1 LQAAAI
7 SKSEED
13 VNKLIHRRT
22 FVAAAAATLA
32 APVATQAQQSK
43 ETPMSASS
51 TAVEHLNPDGMLKS
65 PVFSQGIIIP
75 AGARTLIIGGQDGVD
90 ETGKVVSN
98 DLAGQTAKAVDNV
111 VRIVEAA
118 GGTIEDLVRV
128 AIYIKGDGDI
138 RPGFEEWMKRW
149 AQRPNP
155 PTVVG
160 IRVAGL
166 AVPDALIEIEATAVL
181 K

>member
-1 LQAAAI
+1 MT
-7 SKSEED
+7 
-13 VNKLIHRRT
+13 KLVRRRA
-22 FVAAAAATLA
+22 FVTAAAATLA
-32 APVATQAQQSK
+32 MPAVAQAAK
-43 ETPMSASS
+43 TEETEMSAS
-51 TAVEHLNPDGMLKS
+51 VEHLNPDGMLKS

-111 VRIVEAA
+111 IRIVEAA

-149 AQRPNP
+149 GQRPNP